1 MLEDRYLEIIK
12 DILNKYSELDKHSV
26 FIFGSRALG
35 SAQKFSDVD
44 VGIKGDRPIEYSVIS
59 RLVDDFEE
67 SDLPFRVDVVDFS
80 KTDERFRS
88 VSEKA
93 TIPLN

>member
-1 MLEDRYLEIIK
+1 MLEDRYLKIIK
-12 DILNKYSELDKHSV
+12 DILDNHSELDKHSV
-26 FIFGSRALG
+26 FIFGSRAMG
-35 SAQKFSDVD
+35 NAHKFSDVD
-44 VGIKGDRPIEYSVIS
+44 IGIKGDRPIEYSVIT

-80 KTDERFRS
+80 KTDEKFRS
-88 VSEKA
+88 VAEKA